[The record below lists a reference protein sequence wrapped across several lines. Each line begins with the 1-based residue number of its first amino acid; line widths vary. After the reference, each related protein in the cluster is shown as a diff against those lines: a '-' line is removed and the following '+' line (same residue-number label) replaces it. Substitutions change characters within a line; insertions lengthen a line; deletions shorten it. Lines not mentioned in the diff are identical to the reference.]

1 MYNDT
6 LQHYGVLGMKWGRRK
21 SVADRVQARRNKE
34 KKQRNKVGL
43 RTKTIDKGLVARKAE
58 SRAIDV
64 KVRNLRK
71 AKKPNPSAIQKLQ
84 DRRREIHN
92 LNNEGEYRIK
102 RNRARKR
109 TIKKAGKVLAT
120 AGAVYASSP
129 QVRRVVNSS
138 ARKAKLFAER
148 QLKRRFK

>member
-21 SVADRVQARRNKE
+21 SVADRVRARRNKE

-43 RTKTIDKGLVARKAE
+43 RTKTIDKGLIARRAE
-58 SRAIDV
+58 ARAIDI
-64 KVRNLRK
+64 KVRNLRNS
-71 AKKPNPSAIQKLQ
+71 KKPNLSKIRKLQ

-109 TIKKAGKVLAT
+109 ITKNVGKVLAT
-120 AGAVYASSP
+120 AGTAYASSP

-138 ARKAKLFAER
+138 AKKVKLFTER